1 MEATVH
7 GGRGSHQGNIAA
19 ERFHASRSG
28 LTLRSAWMAKH
39 GDPLPGGVNLEYLI
53 AAYYQNGG
61 VVHFPLA
68 APAIKRDSGPPLL
81 SDRT

>member
-1 MEATVH
+1 MNLTPNKLDGGDH

-39 GDPLPGGVNLEYLI
+39 GDPLPGGVNLEYL
-53 AAYYQNGG
+53 
-61 VVHFPLA
+61 
-68 APAIKRDSGPPLL
+68 
-81 SDRT
+81 